1 MQETRPFRVKQ
12 VRKRLSIHTAHTG
25 ASGPAKGMNALST
38 RMQHGTV
45 GWIALAVLLLLFSQH
60 AAASGFYPVE
70 AIRPGMKGT
79 GKTVLQGTA
88 VETFEV
94 EYIGVMKDAGP
105 SGDLILVRVSGAAI
119 DRSGGIAAG
128 MSGSPVYIDDELVG
142 AIGYGFSLADH
153 RVGLVTPIG
162 DMLDV
167 FRLMDDGDDAAVAE
181 GDPAPREAVL
191 ARSEG
196 EGLAL
201 AATVEDDV
209 HVFVPLRTP
218 LLASGF
224 GSRALLDLERRLEP
238 FGFMPVQAGGAPAD
252 TEAAPL
258 EPGSAFGVQLSR
270 GDVSLTSIGTVTYL
284 DGDRFVGFGHSFSN
298 RGGVEFVVTPAYVHD
313 VVQALDIPF
322 KLGAAL
328 DPIGTLLQDRG
339 AAVGGRL
346 GPLPDMIPVTVSVH
360 DVDRNVT
367 SLHTFEIVRDNTFT
381 VALATNGALALLD
394 RSLDRLGRGTARIVF
409 RVEGE
414 GMDRP
419 LVRDNVYY
427 SDFDISALSLLEFL
441 EAVSLVVNNRFQ
453 PVDVTRIHLSA
464 QIEQERRTAHIED
477 VASNRSRVRPGE
489 TVELEVTLRPYRQ
502 DPVKHRL
509 ALTVPRDA
517 APGIVTVEVR
527 GGGWGLRPP
536 TQEEDT
542 ILDDPEEMLGETV
555 SDLGKLVE
563 QFSQRERNNE
573 LIAEFYAGRRNV
585 AGGDEAA
592 ANDGDWHQSFPGGG
606 WVAAA
611 SSTDYVLL
619 GSQMFELR
627 ILPPPGDDEGEGDEV
642 PADGAGAEGE
652 AGSDGE
658 TTESELPEEEAENGG
673 GPDAQSPSPPTEE
686 PEFDD

>member
-1 MQETRPFRVKQ
+1 
-12 VRKRLSIHTAHTG
+12 
-25 ASGPAKGMNALST
+25 MNALST
-38 RMQHGTV
+38 RMQHGAA
-45 GWIALAVLLLLFSQH
+45 GWIVLAVLLLVIGQG

-79 GKTVLQGTA
+79 GKTVLQGTT

-128 MSGSPVYIDDELVG
+128 MSGSPVYIGDELVG

-153 RVGLVTPIG
+153 RVGLVTPIE

-167 FRLMDDGDDAAVAE
+167 FELMEAGEDEAAAVDDFGLRGGVLAASE
-181 GDPAPREAVL
+181 EEAV
-191 ARSEG
+191 E
-196 EGLAL
+196 LAL
-201 AATVEDDV
+201 AVGDDV
-209 HVFVPLRTP
+209 HVFAPLRTP
-218 LLASGF
+218 LLAAGF
-224 GSRALLDLERRLEP
+224 GARALQDLERRLEP
-238 FGFMPVQAGGAPAD
+238 FSFMPVQAGGAPAGVE
-252 TEAAPL
+252 EAPF

-284 DGDRFVGFGHSFSN
+284 DGDRFVGFGHPFSN
-298 RGGVEFVVTPAYVHD
+298 RGPVEFVVTSAYVHD

-328 DPIGTLLQDRG
+328 DPKGTLLQDRG

-346 GPLPDMIPVTVSVH
+346 GSLPDMIPVTVSVH
-360 DVDRNVT
+360 DVDRNAT
-367 SLHTFEIVRDNTFT
+367 SLHTFEIVRENAFT

-414 GMDRP
+414 GMERP

-464 QIEQERRTAHIED
+464 QIEQARRTAHIEEATPD
-477 VASNRSRVRPGE
+477 KSRVRPGE
-489 TVELEVTLRPYRQ
+489 TVEMDVVLRPYRQ
-502 DPVKHRL
+502 EPVVQRI

-517 APGIVTVEVR
+517 APGVVTVEVR

-536 TQEEDT
+536 TQEDDT

-555 SDLGKLVE
+555 SDLGKLVD

-573 LIAEFYAGRRNV
+573 LIAEFYAGRRN
-585 AGGDEAA
+585 AGRPGEATDNDE
-592 ANDGDWHQSFPGGG
+592 DWHQFFPGGG

-611 SSTDYVLL
+611 VSTDYVLL
-619 GSQMFELR
+619 GSQIFELR
-627 ILPPPGDDEGEGDEV
+627 IVSAPSEEELLDDETREDEIREDEDKLLDEDESV
-642 PADGAGAEGE
+642 EGE
-652 AGSDGE
+652 SDVFEPGV
-658 TTESELPEEEAENGG
+658 
-673 GPDAQSPSPPTEE
+673 SPSP
-686 PEFDD
+686 DDKPGPNFRD